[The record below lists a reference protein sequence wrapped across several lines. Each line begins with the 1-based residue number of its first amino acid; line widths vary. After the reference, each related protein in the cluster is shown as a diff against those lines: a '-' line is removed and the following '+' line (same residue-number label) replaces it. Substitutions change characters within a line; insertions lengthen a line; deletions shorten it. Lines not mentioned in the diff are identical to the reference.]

1 MKGWNM
7 LKYWLTLC
15 LAVITVLP
23 LAAAPK
29 EKKFVIPADVPKS
42 FNSQEMVWVK
52 SALSQEKLQEDIA
65 AVAKEFLQSKELH
78 IGKLQLKIQKL
89 KALEKYYFLEF
100 DTKISRRWVVQNVAF
115 AKALLN
121 ARSKMNNL
129 AARKKTGS
137 DEYRR
142 WYEYYTKTAR
152 QYWTVSRRPIKITD
166 RRYLGRLARIKK
178 AVLERELAKEQA
190 QDAKKPVLDEKKFKK
205 K

>member
-78 IGKLQLKIQKL
+78 IGKLQLKVRKL
-89 KALEKYYFLEF
+89 EAYEKYYFLEY
-100 DTKISRRWVVQNVAF
+100 DTQISRRWVVQNVAF

-137 DEYRR
+137 DEYRK
-142 WYEYYTKTAR
+142 WYDYYKVTAK
-152 QYWTVSRRPIKITD
+152 QYWTISRKPRKFTD
-166 RRYLGRLARIKK
+166 RRKLSELGKIKE
-178 AVLERELAKEQA
+178 AVLARELAKKDKA
-190 QDAKKPVLDEKKFKK
+190 PKLDEKNLK
-205 K
+205 